1 MDTNDDG
8 MPNATCSDAVDT
20 DDGLPNA
27 TGWDYQLSTES
38 GADTTTSSDAVDTD
52 GDGKPD
58 ASSGIIS
65 LQEINVN
72 IWFLYHFSLET
83 LFLIIFLIH

>member
-1 MDTNDDG
+1 M
-8 MPNATCSDAVDT
+8 MMECQIPPVLEIIS
-20 DDGLPNA
+20 
-27 TGWDYQLSTES
+27 STES
-38 GADTTTSSDAVDTD
+38 GAEATTSSDAVDTD

-72 IWFLYHFSLET
+72 I
-83 LFLIIFLIH
+83 